1 MKNRAIEDPEVRA
14 AIWATVCTAAEQ
26 LHSCAVLLPS
36 VKKAKPQE
44 ISNNSPV
51 PSFKTWRLVEA
62 LSLLGILLRADSVQT
77 KAVKLF
83 VRTGP
88 VEFVEDGEPR
98 FLWVQ
103 QGSEAELSGLVGR
116 PDLFVT
122 STAAHPTV
130 GNIVRVV
137 EVKFVKSFGAPDLR
151 AEFGKGY
158 DLRVRSYFIWTYY
171 TPSPAIAAGAV
182 GLRIDLQGLGFD
194 TDRQQDL
201 IEQPAALLSKVAH
214 ALEESRKAERFA
226 AGVERASEE
235 IRQKRLGPAR

>member
-14 AIWATVCTAAEQ
+14 AIWATVCLAAEQ

-44 ISNNSPV
+44 ISINSPV

-83 VRTGP
+83 ARTGP

-103 QGSEAELSGLVGR
+103 QGAEAELSGLIGR

-122 STAAHPTV
+122 STAEHPTV

-137 EVKFVKSFGAPDLR
+137 EVKFVKSFGAADLR
-151 AEFGKGY
+151 AEFGRDTICVSAAISFGPTTLRAPRWRPGPLGY
-158 DLRVRSYFIWTYY
+158 GSTSRDLGSIQTGNRT
-171 TPSPAIAAGAV
+171 
-182 GLRIDLQGLGFD
+182 
-194 TDRQQDL
+194 
-201 IEQPAALLSKVAH
+201 
-214 ALEESRKAERFA
+214 
-226 AGVERASEE
+226 
-235 IRQKRLGPAR
+235 